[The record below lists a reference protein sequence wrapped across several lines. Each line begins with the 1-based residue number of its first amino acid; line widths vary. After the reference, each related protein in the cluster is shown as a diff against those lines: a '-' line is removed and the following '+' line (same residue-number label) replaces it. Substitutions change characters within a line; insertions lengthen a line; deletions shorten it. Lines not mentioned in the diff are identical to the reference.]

1 MEIKFRTLRADE
13 IEVRPQVVKDGKGTL
28 LLYIDSR
35 AVVELLNETVGASN
49 WTMDFKE
56 VAGQT
61 VGMLGIWDE
70 EKGQFVYKSDTGSE
84 SNVEAQK
91 GLFSDCYKRCLSR
104 WGVDELYSAPKIQVP
119 DDGYKCTG
127 YKVSE
132 IRYDGKRK
140 INHLV
145 IVNRFGKEVFRW
157 EEEEKEKKEEKE
169 DSLSTKYYL
178 YDKDEKKK
186 TNREI
191 FREYCTFLKNEGK
204 DLEELKKFY
213 KWYAEDYNENKGGI
227 LVDVWKGMM
236 NPSILW
242 DSWMKPKR
250 YK

>member
-13 IEVRPQVVKDGKGTL
+13 IEVRPQVIKDGKATM

-70 EKGQFVYKSDTGSE
+70 EKGRFVYKSDTGSE

-104 WGVDELYSAPKIQVP
+104 WGVDELYSAPRIQIP

-132 IRYDGKRK
+132 IGYDDDRK
-140 INHLV
+140 ISHLV
-145 IVNRFGKEVFRW
+145 IVNRWGDEAFRW
-157 EEEEKEKKEEKE
+157 
-169 DSLSTKYYL
+169 DDDSTKYYM
-178 YDKDEKKK
+178 YDKNEKKK
-186 TNREI
+186 NNRQI
-191 FREYCTFLKNEGK
+191 FTEYCTFLKNEGK

-213 KWYAEDYNENKGGI
+213 RWYAEDYSDVKGGI
-227 LVDVWKGMM
+227 LVDVWNGMI
-236 NPSILW
+236 NPANLW
-242 DSWMKPKR
+242 AKWLTNKTK
-250 YK
+250 KTNK